1 MMSRTSRVAV
11 AFLVAL
17 FALLVSASAASA
29 HPLGNFT
36 VNSATEVRVQA
47 SGVRLDVVVDSAEI
61 PTLQSFPGLR
71 SDTEVPLDAQKSY
84 QDSECAGALAGFSLS
99 LDGNAVPLAV
109 RSTGLSFPPGEAGLA
124 TTRLVCSLA
133 TVEAIEPV
141 GHELV
146 LAAAVAVD
154 RIGWR
159 EVTAVGDG
167 VELRDSDVPAVSPS
181 DRLRAYPEDLLESPL
196 DQRGA
201 RMRVVAGNGA
211 VAGAGASVVDSA
223 PSRGVD
229 RFTSAYTDFVATTDL
244 GVTSAVLA
252 IALAVML
259 GGLHAFAPG
268 HGKALMAAYLI
279 GQKGSLRQASMI
291 GLSVTVT
298 HTVGVL
304 MLGIVL
310 STVAVT
316 APERIYPWL
325 GLASGVLLAAIG
337 IVLLRRALRGRTASA
352 VAEPVVEEHDH
363 GHAHGHGHAHAH
375 GHGHS
380 HAHEVEPAA
389 LATLTRESAVHT
401 HGPGGHAHEHRVATD
416 ARGLLAVGFAGGLV
430 PSPSALVVLLGGIA
444 LGRAWFGVLLV
455 LAYGVGMALAL
466 VGTGLVLVHARGRL
480 ENWAAHREGRDRRT
494 PAVLAVTSALPML
507 TASAVVVVGIWLS
520 VEATRA
526 L

>member
-1 MMSRTSRVAV
+1 MSRTWRVAV
-11 AFLVAL
+11 SSLVAT
-17 FALLVSASAASA
+17 FGLVVGAPAASA

-36 VNSATEVRVQA
+36 VNTATELRVQR
-47 SGVRLDVVVDSAEI
+47 SGVLLEVVVDSAEI
-61 PTLQSFPGLR
+61 PTLQAFPGLR
-71 SDTEVPLDAQKSY
+71 SDAGMPMDAQKSY
-84 QDSECAGALAGFSLS
+84 RDNECAAVVDGLALS
-99 LDGNAVPLAV
+99 LDGVAVPLIV
-109 RSTGLSFPPGEAGLA
+109 RSAGLSFPPGEAGLA
-124 TTRLVCSLA
+124 TTRLVCAMA

-146 LAAAVAVD
+146 LTTDVSIE

-167 VELRDSDVPAVSPS
+167 VELMDSDVPGVSPS
-181 DRLRAYPEDLLESPL
+181 DRLRSYPEDLLEVPL

-201 RMRVVAGNGA
+201 RVQVVAGDGV
-211 VAGAGASVVDSA
+211 VAGAAATVVDNA

-229 RFTSAYTDFVATTDL
+229 RFTSAYTDFVASTDL
-244 GVTSAVLA
+244 GLVSAVLA
-252 IALAVML
+252 IALAVLL

-279 GQKGSLRQASMI
+279 GQKGSLRQASLI

-304 MLGIVL
+304 VLGIVL

-325 GLASGVLLAAIG
+325 GMASGVLLAGIG
-337 IVLLRRALRGRTASA
+337 FALLRRAVRGRTISSRP
-352 VAEPVVEEHDH
+352 EPVVE
-363 GHAHGHGHAHAH
+363 AHGHGHGH
-375 GHGHS
+375 GHGH
-380 HAHEVEPAA
+380 EVQPSG
-389 LATLTRESAVHT
+389 LATLTRDSAVAVHT

-444 LGRAWFGVLLV
+444 LGRAWFGVVLV

-466 VGTGLVLVHARGRL
+466 VGTGMALVHARGRVDR
-480 ENWAAHREGRDRRT
+480 WAAARERSGRRT
-494 PAVLAVTSALPML
+494 PAVLAVTSTLPVL
-507 TASAVVVVGIWLS
+507 TASVVVVVGIWIGF
-520 VEATRA
+520 EASRA